1 MSGEKLMST
10 ATDVTHSLKKNTH
23 KKSLISIFTAK
34 TFHLGNSNVYFRH
47 ENSNIFFRIL
57 QNDIF

>member
-10 ATDVTHSLKKNTH
+10 ATDVTHSLKKNH
-23 KKSLISIFTAK
+23 QESLISIFTAK
-34 TFHLGNSNVYFRH
+34 AFQLRNSNVYFMR